1 MSGAKN
7 VIKITL
13 NDHSPPT
20 NIASRATDSKN
31 WTLPGLYLLSITHL
45 SLIISYSLINI
56 FLFYI
61 DLCVFFFYDHRFA

>member
-1 MSGAKN
+1 MSGVKN

-20 NIASRATDSKN
+20 NMANRATDSKK

-45 SLIISYSLINI
+45 SLIISYSLTNI
-56 FLFYI
+56 FLFYL
-61 DLCVFFFYDHRFA
+61 DLHVFFL